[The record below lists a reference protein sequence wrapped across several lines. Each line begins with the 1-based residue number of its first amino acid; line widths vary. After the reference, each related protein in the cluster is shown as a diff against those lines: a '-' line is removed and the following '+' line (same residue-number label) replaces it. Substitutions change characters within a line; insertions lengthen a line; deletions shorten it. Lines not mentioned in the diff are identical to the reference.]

1 MSVGSSEKPAAAD
14 WYKALFA
21 STERFRLLS
30 EATFESIAI
39 TEAGILLDCNE
50 QFTELV
56 GRPRRELLG
65 RPVRDLVAPEHQDL
79 DADAQ
84 RAGRLDPYELDVLHP
99 ARGRVSV
106 EVRARSARVSGR
118 DVHVTA
124 LRDISERKRA
134 EQLLRANSHKLE
146 SIFRAAPTGI
156 GVVVNRVFTEVNE
169 RACEMVGYARDELLG
184 RSSRCVYPDDAE
196 YEAVG
201 LAKYDQIRLSGTGTV
216 ETRWVR
222 KDGAAID
229 VLLSSSPIDFDDWSA
244 GVTFTALDITERKRM
259 DEDQERLRSQLVQ
272 AQKMESIGRLAGGVA
287 HDFNNMLQAILG
299 NVSLALDEPADSP
312 QLQDYLH
319 EIQKAATR
327 SGELTR
333 QLLAFARRQP
343 VRPRV
348 LDLNDTISG
357 MLKMLQ
363 RLIGEDIQLVWQP
376 AASLWPVRVDPS
388 QIDQLL
394 ANLAVNA
401 RDAIAG
407 VGRITIET
415 ANVTMPPGLAPECQP
430 GDYVRCAVRDTGCG
444 MDAHTLSH
452 VFEPFF
458 TTKEAGRGTGLGL
471 ATVYGIVKQNGGF
484 IDVDSAPGTGTVMAV
499 YLPRV
504 EPAVGTRAA
513 DTAAAAA
520 GTETVLLVEDEEQ
533 VLTLVSAMLTRRGY
547 TVLAAAR
554 PEEALAIARRHPGPI
569 DLLLT
574 DVVMPGMNGRDL
586 RACLEEIRPGA
597 GCLFVSGYTADV
609 IANRGVLDEGVQF
622 LQKPFSESDLARRVR
637 EVLADRSRADGPL
650 DGAPGH
656 RSIG

>member
-1 MSVGSSEKPAAAD
+1 MSAGSFEKPAESD
-14 WYKALFA
+14 WDKALFA
-21 STERFRLLS
+21 SSERFRLLA

-39 TEAGILLDCNE
+39 TDAGILLDCNE
-50 QFTELV
+50 QFSELV

-65 RPVRDLVAPEHQDL
+65 RPVRDLVAAEHRDL
-79 DADAQ
+79 VADAQ
-84 RAGRLDPYELDVLHP
+84 QTARLDPYEHDLLHST
-99 ARGRVSV
+99 RGRVSV
-106 EVRARSARVSGR
+106 EVRARSARVRGR
-118 DVHVTA
+118 DVRVTV

-134 EQLLRANSHKLE
+134 EQASRASISKLE
-146 SIFRAAPTGI
+146 SIFRAAPTGM

-169 RACEMVGYARDELLG
+169 RACEMVGYSRHELLG
-184 RSSRCVYPDDAE
+184 KDSRCVYPSDAE

-201 LAKYDQIRLSGTGTV
+201 RVKYDQIRLHGTGTV
-216 ETRWVR
+216 ETHWQR
-222 KDGAAID
+222 KDGTIID

-244 GVTFTALDITERKRM
+244 GVTFTALDITDRKRM
-259 DEDQERLRSQLVQ
+259 DGDRERLRSQLVQ

-299 NVSLALDEPADSP
+299 NVSMALEEPAESP
-312 QLQDYLH
+312 QLQDYLN
-319 EIQKAATR
+319 EIHKAAAR
-327 SGELTR
+327 SGDLTR

-343 VRPRV
+343 VSPRV

-363 RLIGEDIQLVWQP
+363 RLIGEDIQLGWQP
-376 AASLWPVRVDPS
+376 APALWPVRVDPS

-415 ANVTMPPGLAPECQP
+415 SNQTVHPGVAQECQP

-444 MDAHTLSH
+444 MDADTLNH
-452 VFEPFF
+452 LFEPFF
-458 TTKEAGRGTGLGL
+458 TTKDPGRGTGLGL

-484 IDVDSAPGTGTVMAV
+484 VEVDSAPGAGTVMTV
-499 YLPRV
+499 YLPRIEAAV
-504 EPAVGTRAA
+504 GAQAVVAPAV
-513 DTAAAAA
+513 AA

-533 VLTLVSAMLTRRGY
+533 VLTLVSAMLSRHGY
-547 TVLAAAR
+547 TVLAASS
-554 PEEALAIARRHPGPI
+554 PEEALAIAQHHSGPI

-574 DVVMPGMNGRDL
+574 DVVMPGMNGREL
-586 RACLEEIRPGA
+586 RSRLEELRPGV

-622 LQKPFSESDLARRVR
+622 LQKPFSVFDLARRIR
-637 EVLADRSRADGPL
+637 EVLALR
-650 DGAPGH
+650 
-656 RSIG
+656 